1 MGIKNL
7 HPISR
12 STGRN
17 LSGDGIDSEDDE
29 IDVSSLILDRKQKHL
44 HRRVAFY
51 AAWAVVMVVT
61 AGLLY
66 WLFCPI
72 PHKALIEIFKDKEA
86 KDGLATIFIT
96 PAIILASFA
105 CLLAL
110 GLLRFAF
117 QSNDGKKDDGETLSM
132 WFGLGKEALGI
143 FKEWIGK
150 K

>member
-7 HPISR
+7 HPVGR

-17 LSGDGIDSEDDE
+17 LSGDGIDSEDEED
-29 IDVSSLILDRKQKHL
+29 DVSSLILDRKQKHL

-51 AAWAVVMVVT
+51 AGWIVVLAIT
-61 AGLLY
+61 AALLF
-66 WLFCPI
+66 WLFCPS
-72 PHKALIEIFKDKEA
+72 KSLIDAFKSDASKSGSA
-86 KDGLATIFIT
+86 AVFIT

-117 QSNDGKKDDGETLSM
+117 QSDNGDKDDGEVAPM
-132 WFGLGKEALGI
+132 WYGLAKEVVGV
-143 FKEWIGK
+143 FREWVSK